1 MIPVRRPVVA
11 VMTNNDDRIEEA
23 SNLLDDG
30 HQALDVGVGRV
41 PLIRRR
47 LNPINRQRDQ
57 QYECGAQRIAIR
69 PNDSS
74 AIGDNLSCQL
84 VLGDSGADFLRRQPH

>member
-41 PLIRRR
+41 PLIRRQ
-47 LNPINRQRDQ
+47 LNPINRQT
-57 QYECGAQRIAIR
+57 
-69 PNDSS
+69 SS
-74 AIGDNLSCQL
+74 MSVAPSGSRYDPTTVPPSRRQLGLPIGF
-84 VLGDSGADFLRRQPH
+84 GDSGADFLRRQPH